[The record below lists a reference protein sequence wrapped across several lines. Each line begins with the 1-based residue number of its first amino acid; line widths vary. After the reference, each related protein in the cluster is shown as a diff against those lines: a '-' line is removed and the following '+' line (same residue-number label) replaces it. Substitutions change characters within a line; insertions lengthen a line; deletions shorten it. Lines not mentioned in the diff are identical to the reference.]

1 MINSSSSKGGGR
13 VRAPGPPPSPL
24 LLLLLPSLPTPL
36 LPQQPKLGRPGGG
49 RGTAVRQARRCWWR
63 QQQQQRGGR
72 LKQGPGE
79 AGHTSQGD
87 SSQASAALL
96 SPGGVPL
103 AAQLTASGL
112 TPGCVHTPTRIG
124 RDQHPLGEA
133 HHAAAL
139 SPSGLRLVGASGL
152 EQERVVGLAASRH
165 FSVAVT
171 AAGEVWTWGAC
182 YNGALGTHSSWS
194 TSAQKVCGALAQ
206 AIGDA
211 GGAIKAVA
219 GGTFCAVL
227 TANGKVLL
235 WGKLPGPEVGS
246 ADVLQVAEGL
256 AMTLGARLVVGE
268 VPGLPPIRHLVAGQ
282 QHLLLSDGERVW
294 SIGRGLDA
302 AGQEASLAP
311 WSLPQAVWSGG
322 PGGRAA
328 GAGLASLSASPA
340 EVLSCAAEGV
350 SSLAAGAHSSAAV
363 TGDGRLWMWGRLLD
377 QEHVRGLRQRH
388 QAMRMDPEGGEG
400 EGWGEEGRE
409 GGSSTWQWPGFGA
422 PHPQLVEGLGGR
434 VRGVALGGWHAL
446 ALGLLEAGG
455 LRVRSLGSADA
466 GDAVAVPGA
475 AHFRR

>member
-1 MINSSSSKGGGR
+1 MHVTAGFKSILQPRAFSTLLAWGRNAEGQTGIESALIVSRPTPVLELHGTALRCLVASKLSSGAVSAAGEAYTWGEGR
-13 VRAPGPPPSPL
+13 CGKLGHGSADNMHAPTRVEALVGRADVCGMVQGDQHL
-24 LLLLLPSLPTPL
+24 LLLDQQGAVWACGENKEGQCGLGTPL
-36 LPQQPKLGRPGGG
+36 EVIAAQHRRSFYDSLRPLAPGEGRPGS
-49 RGTAVRQARRCWWR
+49 RPLSMRPASPSASAADSFRQRLRALINDNK
-63 QQQQQRGGR
+63 QQQQQGGWSD
-72 LKQGPGE
+72 QGTRPPPITPAAAAAAQPAHPPAASATQAGATKGGQRHGSE
-79 AGHTSQGD
+79 AGKEVLVAAAAAAARGAPEAGAWGSWPHLSRSAGD

-246 ADVLQVAEGL
+246 ADVLQV
-256 AMTLGARLVVGE
+256 R
-268 VPGLPPIRHLVAGQ
+268 R
-282 QHLLLSDGERVW
+282 
-294 SIGRGLDA
+294 
-302 AGQEASLAP
+302 
-311 WSLPQAVWSGG
+311 
-322 PGGRAA
+322 
-328 GAGLASLSASPA
+328 
-340 EVLSCAAEGV
+340 
-350 SSLAAGAHSSAAV
+350 
-363 TGDGRLWMWGRLLD
+363 
-377 QEHVRGLRQRH
+377 
-388 QAMRMDPEGGEG
+388 
-400 EGWGEEGRE
+400 
-409 GGSSTWQWPGFGA
+409 
-422 PHPQLVEGLGGR
+422 
-434 VRGVALGGWHAL
+434 
-446 ALGLLEAGG
+446 GG
-455 LRVRSLGSADA
+455 L
-466 GDAVAVPGA
+466 
-475 AHFRR
+475 

>member
-1 MINSSSSKGGGR
+1 MKAGACGPRVITAGFKGRNAEGQTGIESALIVSRPTPVLELHGTALRCLVASKLSSGAVSAAGEAYTWGEGR
-13 VRAPGPPPSPL
+13 CGKLGHGSADNMHAPTRVEALVGRADVCGMVQGDQHL
-24 LLLLLPSLPTPL
+24 LLLDQQGAVWACGENKEGQCGLGTPL
-36 LPQQPKLGRPGGG
+36 EVIAAQHRRSFYDSLRPLAPGEGRPGPAHPPAASATQAGATKGG
-49 RGTAVRQARRCWWR
+49 
-63 QQQQQRGGR
+63 QRHGS
-72 LKQGPGE
+72 E
-79 AGHTSQGD
+79 AGKEVLVAAAAAAARGAPEAGAWGSWPHLSRSAGD

-227 TANGKVLL
+227 TANGK
-235 WGKLPGPEVGS
+235 
-246 ADVLQVAEGL
+246 
-256 AMTLGARLVVGE
+256 
-268 VPGLPPIRHLVAGQ
+268 
-282 QHLLLSDGERVW
+282 
-294 SIGRGLDA
+294 
-302 AGQEASLAP
+302 
-311 WSLPQAVWSGG
+311 
-322 PGGRAA
+322 
-328 GAGLASLSASPA
+328 
-340 EVLSCAAEGV
+340 
-350 SSLAAGAHSSAAV
+350 
-363 TGDGRLWMWGRLLD
+363 
-377 QEHVRGLRQRH
+377 
-388 QAMRMDPEGGEG
+388 
-400 EGWGEEGRE
+400 
-409 GGSSTWQWPGFGA
+409 
-422 PHPQLVEGLGGR
+422 
-434 VRGVALGGWHAL
+434 
-446 ALGLLEAGG
+446 
-455 LRVRSLGSADA
+455 
-466 GDAVAVPGA
+466 
-475 AHFRR
+475 